1 MKEILLILILWNGF
15 TFLLMG
21 MDKGKAKRQERRIS
35 EETLLLSAL
44 LLGGIGS
51 LAGSLYFRH
60 KTRKWKFR
68 ILLPLAAAIT
78 VIMSGVILTIR

>member
-1 MKEILLILILWNGF
+1 MKEILLILLLWNGF

-21 MDKGKAKRQERRIS
+21 MDKAKAKRQERRIS

-51 LAGSLYFRH
+51 FAGSLYFHH
-60 KTRKWKFR
+60 KTKKWKFR
-68 ILLPLAAAIT
+68 ILLPLAAAVT
-78 VIMSGVILTIR
+78 VIVSGVILTIR